1 MGSQVSEW
9 QSFMNNLFKIG
20 PAITL
25 FIFSMLIID
34 YQILNW
40 FEMNSQQSITVTIES
55 GIQNGTVG
63 IFDGNNILNPESG

>member
-9 QSFMNNLFKIG
+9 QSFMNNLSKIG

-25 FIFSMLIID
+25 SIFSMLIID

-40 FEMNSQQSITVTIES
+40 FEMNSQQSITVAIES

-63 IFDGNNILNPESG
+63 ISDGNNILNPESG

>member
-9 QSFMNNLFKIG
+9 QSFMNDLFKIG

-25 FIFSMLIID
+25 LIFSMLIID

-40 FEMNSQQSITVTIES
+40 FEMNSQQSITVANES

-63 IFDGNNILNPESG
+63 ISDGNNILNPEPG

>member
-25 FIFSMLIID
+25 LIFSMLIID

-63 IFDGNNILNPESG
+63 ISDGNNILNPESG

>member
-9 QSFMNNLFKIG
+9 QSFMNNLSKIG

-25 FIFSMLIID
+25 SIFSMLIIY

-40 FEMNSQQSITVTIES
+40 FEMNSQQSITVAIES

-63 IFDGNNILNPESG
+63 ISDGNNILNPESG

>member
-25 FIFSMLIID
+25 LIFSMLIID

-40 FEMNSQQSITVTIES
+40 FEMNSQQSITVTTES

-63 IFDGNNILNPESG
+63 ISDGNNILNPESG

>member
-1 MGSQVSEW
+1 
-9 QSFMNNLFKIG
+9 MNNLFKIG

>member
-9 QSFMNNLFKIG
+9 QSFMNNLSKIG

-25 FIFSMLIID
+25 SIFSMLIID

-40 FEMNSQQSITVTIES
+40 FEMNSQQSITVAIES
-55 GIQNGTVG
+55 GIQKGTVG
-63 IFDGNNILNPESG
+63 ISDGNNILNPESG

>member
-1 MGSQVSEW
+1 
-9 QSFMNNLFKIG
+9 MNNLFKIG

-40 FEMNSQQSITVTIES
+40 FEMNSQQSITVTTES

-63 IFDGNNILNPESG
+63 ISDGNNILNPESG